1 MASQMWVD
9 IVKRKL
15 TDSGV
20 RKLVPDSVTLEA
32 AYSRAARIALVQD
45 AVDQA
50 MRQANDSSIS
60 IPRNLKA
67 SVERILA
74 DNTMPG
80 DEAIARLARDA
91 NRR

>member
-1 MASQMWVD
+1 MRVD
-9 IVKRKL
+9 FVERKR
-15 TDSGV
+15 TDAGV
-20 RKLVPDSVTLEA
+20 RKRVPDNAMLEA

-45 AVDQA
+45 AVEQA